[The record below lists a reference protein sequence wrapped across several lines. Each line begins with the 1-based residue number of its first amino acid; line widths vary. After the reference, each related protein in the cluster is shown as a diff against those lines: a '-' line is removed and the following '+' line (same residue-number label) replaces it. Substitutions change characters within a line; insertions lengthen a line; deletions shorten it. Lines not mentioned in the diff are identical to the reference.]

1 MTDIATDLEQRFARL
16 QEDDIDVVI
25 LGAGVNGAGLFRDL
39 TAQGVN
45 CLIVDK
51 ADFGSGT
58 SAAPSRLIHGGLKY
72 LETGEFGLVAQS
84 TLERNLLLKNAPHCV
99 EALPTFIPIFSW
111 TRGIWAALRTLMGS
125 TTAPRSRGAVLV
137 KIGLALYDFFG
148 SRNRVMPRHRF
159 VLKKRALREL
169 PHVTP
174 TIVAGGFYYD
184 AKISRPERLVYELV
198 MDGLEANAK
207 SLAAN
212 FTTLISATDGKLTF
226 QRSNGSTFRVSPK
239 LVVNAAGPW
248 IDRVNEALGAP
259 SRLIGGTKG
268 SHILLDHPE
277 LVRSLNGHMIYF
289 EADDGRICLVYS
301 YLGLALVGSTDIP
314 CDDPDNV
321 RCDEPEMEY
330 FLDSLRSL
338 LSGLRFEREQVV
350 YSYSG
355 IRPLPASDASSPGLI
370 SRDHSAP
377 LMEPQPGR
385 PFPIISLV
393 GGKWTTFRGFA
404 EEVAD
409 LALKR
414 LQRVRKQSTQH
425 LAIGGGKNF
434 PADPAAREDW
444 IRATATKTGAD
455 PKRVD
460 ALLARYGT
468 TASAILEYPSTFTDA
483 DRLSGAA
490 HYSLLEIDWIAR
502 QELVVHLSDVVLR
515 RTTLAIEGA
524 LTMEC
529 LRQIGGVAAAALGW
543 TEQRLVAEI
552 DDVVTALKTFHGQSL
567 DETAAGR
574 AADAR
579 APADVSLSQEKVG
592 SSAPDL

>member
-1 MTDIATDLEQRFARL
+1 MTDIAADLKQRFTTL
-16 QEDDIDVVI
+16 PDKDIDVVI

-39 TAQGVN
+39 SAQGVN

-84 TLERNLLLKNAPHCV
+84 TLERNLLLQNAPHCV

-111 TRGIWAALRTLMGS
+111 TRGIWAALRTLTGS
-125 TTAPRSRGAVLV
+125 TTAPRSRGAVLI

-159 VLKKRALREL
+159 LLKKRALKEM

-174 TIVAGGFYYD
+174 DIVAGGIYYD

-198 MDGLEANAK
+198 MDGLQANK
-207 SLAAN
+207 NSLAAN
-212 FTTLISATDGKLTF
+212 FTTLTSAAEGRLSFERADGTRF
-226 QRSNGSTFRVSPK
+226 SVAPK

-248 IDRVNEALGAP
+248 IDRVNKALGAH

-277 LVRSLNGHMIYF
+277 LVRGLNGHMIYF

-314 CDDPDNV
+314 NDDPDSV
-321 RCDEPEMEY
+321 RCEEPEIDY
-330 FLDSLRSL
+330 FLESVQSLLPSLRF
-338 LSGLRFEREQVV
+338 GREQVV

-377 LMEPQPGR
+377 VIEPQSDR
-385 PFPIISLV
+385 PFAIVSLV

-409 LALKR
+409 LVLKR
-414 LQRVRKQSTQH
+414 LNRARSQSTKH
-425 LAIGGGKNF
+425 LAIGGGRDF
-434 PADPAAREDW
+434 PANSTV
-444 IRATATKTGAD
+444 RAEWVRALAKRTGAAPGRID
-455 PKRVD
+455 Q
-460 ALLARYGT
+460 LLSRYGT
-468 TASAILEYPSTFTDA
+468 TATVILEFPSAHTDA
-483 DRLSGAA
+483 VRLFGAP
-490 HYSLLEIDWIAR
+490 HYSALEIDWIVR
-502 QELVVHLSDVVLR
+502 QELVVHLSDVVFR

-524 LTMEC
+524 LTMQG
-529 LRQIGGVAAAALGW
+529 LRDVGAIAAQALGW
-543 TEQRLVAEI
+543 TEQRLAAEI
-552 DDVVTALKTFHGQSL
+552 EDVVTTMSTFHGRRLEDGAERPFS
-567 DETAAGR
+567 E
-574 AADAR
+574 AR
-579 APADVSLSQEKVG
+579 TTVGPA
-592 SSAPDL
+592 SA

>member
-1 MTDIATDLEQRFARL
+1 MTADMQKRFSSL
-16 QEDDIDVVI
+16 GEGDIDVLI
-25 LGAGVNGAGLFRDL
+25 IGAGINGAGLFRDL
-39 TAQGVN
+39 SVQGVN

-99 EALPTFIPIFSW
+99 EPLPTFIPVFSW
-111 TRGIWAALRTLMGS
+111 TRGIWAALRTLFGS
-125 TTAPRSRGAVLV
+125 KTAPRSRGAILIE
-137 KIGLALYDFFG
+137 IGLRLYDFFG
-148 SRNRVMPRHRF
+148 SRDRVMPRHRLI
-159 VLKKRALREL
+159 LKKQARREM

-174 TIVAGGFYYD
+174 AIVAGGIYYD

-198 MDGLEANAK
+198 KDGLEANEK

-212 FTTLISATDGKLTF
+212 FATLTAASGGRLTF
-226 QRSNGSTFRVSPK
+226 RRSDGRDFSVTPK

-248 IDRVNEALGAP
+248 IDHVNGALGAP
-259 SRLIGGTKG
+259 SRMIGGTKG

-314 CDDPDNV
+314 ADDPDNV
-321 RCDEPEMEY
+321 RCEEPETDY
-330 FLDSLRSL
+330 FLESLRSL
-338 LSGLRFEREQVV
+338 LPTLRFDRDQIV

-355 IRPLPASDASSPGLI
+355 IRPLPASDATAPGLI

-377 LMEPQPGR
+377 VKEPEEGK

-409 LALKR
+409 TVLSR
-414 LQRVRKQSTQH
+414 LQRPRRQSTRY
-425 LAIGGGKNF
+425 LPIGGGKGF
-434 PADPAAREDW
+434 PADAQKRAAW
-444 IRATATKTGAD
+444 ITETAANTGASAE
-455 PKRVD
+455 RVD
-460 ALLARYGT
+460 ELLARYGT
-468 TASAILEYPSTFTDA
+468 TAAALLAFASAYSDEQ
-483 DRLSGAA
+483 RLTGAP
-490 HYSLLEIDWIAR
+490 HHSFKEIDWIVR
-502 QELVVHLSDVVLR
+502 NELVVRLSDIVLR
-515 RTTLAIEGA
+515 RTTLAIEGK
-524 LTMEC
+524 LTLEG
-529 LRQIGGVAAAALGW
+529 LSQIAGIAGAALGW
-543 TEQRLVAEI
+543 RAERTASEI
-552 DDVVTALKTFHGQSL
+552 EDVVVQLEKFHGQKL
-567 DETAAGR
+567 KGM
-574 AADAR
+574 
-579 APADVSLSQEKVG
+579 PAVG
-592 SSAPDL
+592 SEKAQHPASA